1 MATNLTFQAGR
12 LESIGRMLWLESGK
26 AWDHT
31 PEYEGFRP
39 VFGMR

>member
-1 MATNLTFQAGR
+1 MAISVALPAVG
-12 LESIGRMLWLESGK
+12 LESIGRIVWLESGE

-39 VFGMR
+39 MLGMR